1 MRYLES
7 EQSTITV
14 TEQPGALS
22 RTQLDVGLR
31 TLSPLVLNNNIA
43 HGNINADL
51 RILGTVDQ
59 PGLTGRIDIEEG
71 AELRLRERQYSVD
84 RGVITFTNER
94 AIEPILDIEATTK
107 VSKYTITMNISGD
120 ATRKIDTVLT
130 SDPDELGEADIV
142 SLLAT
147 GRTLEE
153 AGGAGAE
160 IAKEQALSYVAGELG
175 TSVTDE
181 AGRALGLSQVRI
193 EPNLIAAEAEPTA
206 RLTMGKD
213 ITPQLNFVYSM
224 NLRNSNDQ
232 IWIANYDITRRFS
245 ARGLRQN
252 DSSYRF
258 QFQHDVLFGLT
269 GVGSKPTASNIRR
282 KIGSIQ
288 FSGNTHLTEKQLSS
302 AAGLKTGQA
311 YDFFSAQRGR
321 GQLQKA
327 FAQEDRLEAQISID
341 RKLEDSTVDLTFRS
355 KKDPSFNLCSK
366 VGTCRTT

>member
-1 MRYLES
+1 M
-7 EQSTITV
+7 
-14 TEQPGALS
+14 
-22 RTQLDVGLR
+22 
-31 TLSPLVLNNNIA
+31 
-43 HGNINADL
+43 
-51 RILGTVDQ
+51 
-59 PGLTGRIDIEEG
+59 
-71 AELRLRERQYSVD
+71 
-84 RGVITFTNER
+84 
-94 AIEPILDIEATTK
+94 
-107 VSKYTITMNISGD
+107 
-120 ATRKIDTVLT
+120 
-130 SDPDELGEADIV
+130 
-142 SLLAT
+142 
-147 GRTLEE
+147 
-153 AGGAGAE
+153 
-160 IAKEQALSYVAGELG
+160 AGELG

-321 GQLQKA
+321 GRLEKA
-327 FAQEDRLEAQISID
+327 FAQEDRLETQISID
-341 RKLEDSTVDLTFRS
+341 RKLEDSTVDLTFRIKEGPIVQLVFEGWDMS
-355 KKDPSFNLCSK
+355 NDLKDQVRKVWSEGVIDAQRTADVVDLIQNRLVRDRYFGSQIDSFIEMPDPDTK
-366 VGTCRTT
+366 RVVFKIQPGTVYNEVRVEFEGVESVEEAELQTAS